1 MIDQVNVVVVLALL
15 VVALVALETARD
27 DYHRIAAGTTRTA
40 KAGPTKESLNTV
52 TR

>member
-27 DYHRIAAGTTRTA
+27 DYHRISSRDD
-40 KAGPTKESLNTV
+40 KDS
-52 TR
+52 